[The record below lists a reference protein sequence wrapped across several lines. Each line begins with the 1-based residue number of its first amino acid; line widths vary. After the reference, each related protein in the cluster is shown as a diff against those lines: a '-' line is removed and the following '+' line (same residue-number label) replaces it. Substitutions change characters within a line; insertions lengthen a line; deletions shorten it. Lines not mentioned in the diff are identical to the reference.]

1 MAFNPGCEFFH
12 VEGWLLQRLKCLR
25 AKERVSPLLVVHVMR
40 TYGDHGGENQL
51 ASYLA
56 AASSDDAVNEG
67 FAFVFRDETCRA
79 LFVERGVCASLYD
92 LWRFQ
97 QSTGGAWREV
107 VSVLVRLPVLQWRL
121 GRLLSRLDPQVCVV
135 HGVQAALVAWP
146 FAILRRLHRRRFVYV
161 HRTTKASGRAAVAR
175 LLYRPFDVL
184 AGNSRAVAKSLL
196 GLTDVDRII
205 ALENGVDLDRL
216 ASRAAQS
223 PAAPIPASSVDLI
236 AVGRLLAHKNQ
247 RLVIDA
253 LAAVVQEY
261 PETTL
266 WIVGSGSEQ
275 RSLEDHVRLLGLEG
289 NVVFLG
295 QRSDVPALLARARI
309 FVNASSWEGMSNAVL
324 EAMAMGMPSVIVDAP
339 GVTECHEVGVTGT
352 VVQKDAKIFAAAVLA
367 YLRDAEKAELC
378 GRRARERVNERY
390 SIAAARQ
397 RYLDLYHRLAEQDA

>member
-1 MAFNPGCEFFH
+1 MKLTKDKEH
-12 VEGWLLQRLKCLR
+12 VSTLR
-25 AKERVSPLLVVHVMR
+25 VLHIMR
-40 TYGDHGGENQL
+40 TYGEHGGENQL

-56 AASSDDAVNEG
+56 AASAEDAVSEG

-79 LFVERGVCASLYD
+79 LFVERGVRSTLYD

-97 QSTGGAWREV
+97 RSTGGAWREV
-107 VSVLVRLPVLQWRL
+107 LGVLVRLPVLQWRL

-161 HRTTKASGRAAVAR
+161 HRVTKASGRVAVAR

-184 AGNSRAVAKSLL
+184 VGNSRAVAKSLV
-196 GLTDVDRII
+196 GLADVDRII

-216 ASRAAQS
+216 ASRAAQP
-223 PAAPIPASSVDLI
+223 PAAAIPASSVDLI
-236 AVGRLLAHKNQ
+236 AVGRLLVHKNQ

-253 LAAVVQEY
+253 LATVVQER

-275 RSLEDHVRLLGLEG
+275 RSLEDQVRLLGLEG

-295 QRSDVPALLARARI
+295 QRSDVPALLARAHI

-324 EAMAMGMPSVIVDAP
+324 EAMAMGMPSVVVDAP

-352 VVQKDAKIFAAAVLA
+352 VVQKDATTFAAAVLA
-367 YLRDAEKAELC
+367 YLRDDESAEFC
-378 GRRARERVNERY
+378 GRRARERVDERY
-390 SIAAARQ
+390 SIAAVRQ
-397 RYLDLYHRLAEQDA
+397 RYLDLYRGLVEQDA